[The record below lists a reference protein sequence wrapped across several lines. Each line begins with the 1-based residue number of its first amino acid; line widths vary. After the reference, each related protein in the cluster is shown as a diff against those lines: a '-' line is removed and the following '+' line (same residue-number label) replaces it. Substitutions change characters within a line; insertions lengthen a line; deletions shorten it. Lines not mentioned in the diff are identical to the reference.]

1 MKSVVGIFSSREA
14 AVRAAD
20 ALRESGIAPD
30 AINVISPDAARR
42 DLEAVPVDTGERP
55 GIGAALG
62 GVVGAVS
69 GAQLGMV
76 AATFFVPGVGPVIA
90 SGLAAAALLGIG
102 GAAAGDA
109 LETTLTEGVP
119 KDDLFVYED
128 ALRRGRTVLIA
139 LVDDEAQAETARQ
152 VIADNGADSIDAA
165 RERWWVGVREHEAAE
180 YATTGRDFRADE
192 RTYRCGFEMALDP
205 RARGKSYEQ
214 ALDHLRACYPDVY
227 RDDVF
232 RHGYERGRQY
242 AERDG
247 DRKAA

>member
-14 AVRAAD
+14 ALRAAE
-20 ALRESGIAPD
+20 ALQEAGLAAD
-30 AINVISPDAARR
+30 AINVISPDGARR

-55 GIGAALG
+55 GIGATLG

-102 GAAAGDA
+102 GAAVGDA

-128 ALRRGRTVLIA
+128 ALRRGRSVLIA
-139 LVDDEAQAETARQ
+139 LVDEEAKAETARQ
-152 VIADNGADSIDAA
+152 VLVDTGADSVDAA
-165 RERWWVGVREHEAAE
+165 RERWWVGVREHEAAD
-180 YATTGRDFRADE
+180 YAASGRDFRADE

-205 RARGKSYEQ
+205 AARGKSYEQ
-214 ALDHLRACYPDVY
+214 ALDRLRACYPDVY
-227 RDDVF
+227 EDEVF

>member
-1 MKSVVGIFSSREA
+1 MKSVVGIFTSREA
-14 AVRAAD
+14 ALRAAE
-20 ALRESGIAPD
+20 ALGATGIAAD
-30 AINVISPDAARR
+30 RINLISPDAARR

-90 SGLAAAALLGIG
+90 SGLAAAALLGLG

-109 LETTLTEGVP
+109 LETTLTDGVP

-139 LVDDEAQAETARQ
+139 LVEDEGQAETARQ
-152 VIADNGADSIDAA
+152 VLADAGADSVDAA
-165 RERWWVGVREHEAAE
+165 RERWWVGVREHEAAD
-180 YATTGRDFRADE
+180 YAASGRDFRADE

-205 RARGKSYEQ
+205 QARGKSYEQ
-214 ALDHLRACYPDVY
+214 ALDHLRRCYPDVY
-227 RDDVF
+227 QDDVF
-232 RHGYERGRQY
+232 RHGFERGRQY